1 MNPKIITA
9 PLFIRFA
16 LGLAPLLQVHAD
28 TAPSVQANDVPPIEK
43 AAIESERGREAALA
57 SRDGHAKGTFTFT
70 LPGAEDETDGSTD
83 VQVNVVVDMTDEGRK
98 VAPPT
103 PENPAYYVSL
113 PMGNKEYGYAPFFQK
128 NPPTPGEVKILLS
141 RELSK
146 NGYLLASRAHD
157 PSLVLT
163 YFWGYLSQG
172 DGVPP
177 QVTAEIAASLLRGNP
192 YATNYNKVAPDH
204 RMDGRQEMY
213 RMVWYVLVSAFDA
226 RDWVRHKQTMLWCAH
241 IYTPAF
247 GHYLDQVLP
256 TLITTAGPMLGH
268 ETARPETI
276 SATVGPPGRVIVGVP
291 IVEDYPSPPD
301 AQASAA
307 K

>member
-1 MNPKIITA
+1 MSSEIMTSA
-9 PLFIRFA
+9 RY
-16 LGLAPLLQVHAD
+16 LGLALGFAALVPAHAD
-28 TAPSVQANDVPPIEK
+28 PTPRDPAPEAHAVEMTMLQKEQA
-43 AAIESERGREAALA
+43 REAALA
-57 SRDGHAKGTFTFT
+57 SHDGHAKGALTLT
-70 LPGAEDETDGSTD
+70 LPGAEDESDGSTD

-128 NPPTPGEVKILLS
+128 NPPTPEEVKTLLG

-163 YFWGYLSQG
+163 YFWGYLAQDDGSLPQG
-172 DGVPP
+172 VDGAAGFV
-177 QVTAEIAASLLRGNP
+177 ASLLRGNP
-192 YATNYNKVAPDH
+192 YPTHYNKVAPDH
-204 RMDGRQEMY
+204 RMDGRQGVY
-213 RMVWYVLVSAFDA
+213 TMVWYVLVSAFDA
-226 RDWVRHKQTMLWCAH
+226 KDWVQHKQTMLWCAH

-268 ETARPETI
+268 ETARPQMI
-276 SATVGPPGRVIVGVP
+276 SATVGPPGRVIVGIPV
-291 IVEDYPSPPD
+291 VKD
-301 AQASAA
+301 
-307 K
+307 